1 MINSSQK
8 KMKNI
13 NLINTEKKNRE
24 NQKITYI
31 EAWRHLK
38 EERIAKNQ

>member
-13 NLINTEKKNRE
+13 NLINTEKKKQRKPENNIHRGMETFKRRKNR
-24 NQKITYI
+24 
-31 EAWRHLK
+31 
-38 EERIAKNQ
+38 